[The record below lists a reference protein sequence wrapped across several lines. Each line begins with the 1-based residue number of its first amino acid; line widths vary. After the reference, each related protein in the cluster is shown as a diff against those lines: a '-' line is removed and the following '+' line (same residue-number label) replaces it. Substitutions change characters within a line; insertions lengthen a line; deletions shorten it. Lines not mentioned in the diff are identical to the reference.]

1 MKVYLV
7 TLTIDNGTTYEEW
20 KVLVREKNKAA
31 AIQKAMEI
39 YMRRYCGYDDS
50 IEEARAV
57 EFMEELDYLVAYG
70 HKK

>member
-31 AIQKAMEI
+31 ALQKAMEI
-39 YMRRYCGYDDS
+39 YMMRYCGYDDS